1 MYVFKCKHIEESY
14 IGNSTQKQYRLNLE
28 IYWLYLDESGWSIFL
43 LLEVQESEKTIKN
56 ERYNENNIYDSSGI
70 GTNMN

>member
-1 MYVFKCKHIEESY
+1 MSLGDLF
-14 IGNSTQKQYRLNLE
+14 
-28 IYWLYLDESGWSIFL
+28 FP
-43 LLEVQESEKTIKN
+43 LLEVQESEKAIKN